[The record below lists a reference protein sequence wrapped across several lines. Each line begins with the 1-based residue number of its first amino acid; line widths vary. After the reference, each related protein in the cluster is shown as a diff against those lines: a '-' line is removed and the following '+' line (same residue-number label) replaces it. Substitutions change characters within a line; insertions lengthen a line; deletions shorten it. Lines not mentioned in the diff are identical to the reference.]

1 MGAHGT
7 KQTTSHVLN
16 TQRHLVASLGTPAG
30 PWHNPPFKERIPDAP
45 HTLNRKM
52 SRREVGQARG
62 VEEGLEQ
69 WAHRGA
75 KVGLALERALYVPR
89 PERGPGLEWTAW
101 APGTERTAW
110 APGTERTL
118 ERTAWVPGT
127 ERTAWAPG
135 TERTAWAPGTE
146 RTAWAPGTERA
157 LERAAWAPGTERT
170 AWAPGT
176 ERTAW
181 APGTERALER
191 TAWAPGTERT
201 AWAPGTERAL
211 ERTLS
216 APGTER
222 ALERTLSAPGTERA
236 LERTL
241 SAPGTERALERTLSA
256 PGTERALERTLS
268 ASGLERALQLTP
280 PWRLSRLNSEPG
292 WCSPPATLLGP
303 SKASGIWRARQGLPR
318 RWPWGRYSPSPTDER
333 LPRSAWRTPQFS
345 HLPDGY
351 WRASPLDPSLLAN
364 SLLSPLLADP
374 FCHERWGRGLKCR
387 GI

>member
-1 MGAHGT
+1 
-7 KQTTSHVLN
+7 
-16 TQRHLVASLGTPAG
+16 
-30 PWHNPPFKERIPDAP
+30 
-45 HTLNRKM
+45 M

-75 KVGLALERALYVPR
+75 KVGLALERALWVPR
-89 PERGPGLEWTAW
+89 PERGPGLEW
-101 APGTERTAW
+101 
-110 APGTERTL
+110 
-118 ERTAWVPGT
+118 
-127 ERTAWAPG
+127 
-135 TERTAWAPGTE
+135 
-146 RTAWAPGTERA
+146 
-157 LERAAWAPGTERT
+157 
-170 AWAPGT
+170 
-176 ERTAW
+176 
-181 APGTERALER
+181 
-191 TAWAPGTERT
+191 T

-222 ALERTLSAPGTERA
+222 ALERTLM
-236 LERTL
+236 
-241 SAPGTERALERTLSA
+241 A

-292 WCSPPATLLGP
+292 WCSPLATLLGP
-303 SKASGIWRARQGLPR
+303 SKASGIWRAWPGLPR
-318 RWPWGRYSPSPTDER
+318 RRPWGRYSPSPTDEW

-345 HLPDGY
+345 RLPDGY

-374 FCHERWGRGLKCR
+374 FCQVRDGVEDSNAE
-387 GI
+387 I

>member
-1 MGAHGT
+1 MGGDRQSTWEHMAPTNNKPCAQHRDIWWPAWAHQQDRDIT
-7 KQTTSHVLN
+7 PPLRSRSQTL
-16 TQRHLVASLGTPAG
+16 
-30 PWHNPPFKERIPDAP
+30 

-75 KVGLALERALYVPR
+75 KVGLALERALWVPR
-89 PERGPGLEWTAW
+89 PER

-110 APGTERTL
+110 APE
-118 ERTAWVPGT
+118 T

-157 LERAAWAPGTERT
+157 RERT
-170 AWAPGT
+170 AM
-176 ERTAW
+176 

-191 TAWAPGTERT
+191 TPWSPGMERNVWAPGPER
-201 AWAPGTERAL
+201 ARERIPWAPGTERAR
-211 ERTLS
+211 ERIPW
-216 APGTER
+216 APGTEW
-222 ALERTLSAPGTERA
+222 ALERTLSAHGAGRA

-241 SAPGTERALERTLSA
+241 MA

-303 SKASGIWRARQGLPR
+303 SKASRIWRAWPGLPR
-318 RWPWGRYSPSPTDER
+318 RRPWGRYSPSPTDER
-333 LPRSAWRTPQFS
+333 LPKSSWRTPQFS

-374 FCHERWGRGLKCR
+374 FCQVRDGVGDSNAE
-387 GI
+387 I